1 MSLLVKTGLDSLHKL
16 CLLVLV
22 VFYHFAVVIGMS
34 QLQMATQVIAYKI
47 RITVRVG
54 DTYWAYCWLTT
65 MVLIHVLKQALSRKV
80 RLRTERAFVGAAID
94 CRFLLLLGYYL
105 SLDDGLS
112 KLNADLAIFGVVFCF
127 HQIHKV
133 VARGLDHLG
142 LHLLLQ
148 LLVRLLL
155 SCTDRLAAF
164 WTIDTAFAS
173 LHTIE
178 AAVTENCLT
187 DFVHEWNF
195 RNAQA
200 NHALVVFF
208 LNNWA
213 GIYHQ
218 SGEFVYFCQL

>member
-1 MSLLVKTGLDSLHKL
+1 
-16 CLLVLV
+16 
-22 VFYHFAVVIGMS
+22 
-34 QLQMATQVIAYKI
+34 
-47 RITVRVG
+47 
-54 DTYWAYCWLTT
+54 

-94 CRFLLLLGYYL
+94 CCFLLRLRYNL
-105 SLDDGLS
+105 SLDDSLS
-112 KLNADLAIFGVVFCF
+112 KLNADLTIFGVVFCF

-133 VARGLDHLG
+133 IARGLDHLA

-155 SCTDRLAAF
+155 SFSDRLAALR
-164 WTIDTAFAS
+164 TIDTAFAS

-178 AAVTENCLT
+178 AAVTEDCLT
-187 DFVHEWNF
+187 DLVHEWHF

-208 LNNWA
+208 LNDRA
-213 GIYHQ
+213 GIYH
-218 SGEFVYFCQL
+218 